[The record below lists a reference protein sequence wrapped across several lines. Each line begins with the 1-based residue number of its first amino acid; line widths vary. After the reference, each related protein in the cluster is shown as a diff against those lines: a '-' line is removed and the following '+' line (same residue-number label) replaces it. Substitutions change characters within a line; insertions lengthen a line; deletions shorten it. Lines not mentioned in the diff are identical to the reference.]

1 MMRRLSQA
9 LLSGAIVVALASV
22 SLALGQGA
30 GPQNPAGAAVPPGV
44 VIHALEKAGATPGEP
59 KKFQDFNELT
69 KDSKKYEGFI
79 TLHEKEQ
86 HLYAEIKP
94 QQLEQPILAPIVI
107 ARGSANAGSPLN
119 FGDEWV
125 LMFRRV
131 DDKLQ
136 LIRKN
141 IHFTAA
147 TGTPLDKAVKQNY
160 TDSILM
166 ALPILS
172 ISPNGGAL
180 VIDFA
185 DIFMTDFAEVGFGA
199 LDRNRSKWF
208 KIRAYPNNDE
218 IQVEATFSGG
228 GLGRSSYF
236 FGGQSPIIDSRG
248 ITMVIHYS
256 LCKAPDPG
264 YHPRYAD
271 YRVGHF
277 LNAVTDYG
285 NPDPDT
291 DARRM
296 INRWRL
302 EKSDPKAKL
311 SPPKKQIVWWI
322 EDNVPLEYRPYV
334 QQGILEWNKAFEK
347 IGFLDA
353 IAVRWQNERDDFE
366 PEDINYCTLRWI
378 TTGSTFAMSG
388 LRSDP
393 MTGEMIDGDVIFD
406 ASWIKTWK
414 EEYAFLVGVPTPT
427 GAGSDPS
434 RGVVPLAMGEVIS
447 PIMAIKHGFGLPV
460 PPPGTKRAAAFNA
473 AVLGNQGAG
482 GSSRGG
488 AGAMAL
494 DVVPS
499 GWDPIQAHLFQRMS
513 QGRFTSCNY
522 SAAKTSEMQFATLA
536 LAMLDPSDQDKEKE
550 KEKDKDKDKKDPDK
564 EKKELDKK
572 EKEKEPK
579 LPEEFLGQA
588 IKEVVMHEVG
598 HSLGLRHN
606 FKASVMLRPDQIND
620 TSITRV
626 KGMTGSV
633 MDYNPIN
640 IAPKGQKQGDYAS
653 TTIGPYDHWAI
664 EYAYKQVEGDEAAE
678 LKKVAARSSDPDLAF
693 GTDDDFSDNDPQINT
708 YDLTNDTLTY
718 GKQRIAMAAE
728 LLKDL
733 DHKVVRENESW
744 ARLRSAFRSCI
755 SQYGNG
761 AYLASE
767 YIGGQSV
774 NRDFKGTEKARDPI
788 TPVSGSKQRDALKML
803 IDQILSDKAFHFS
816 PALLR
821 KLITESWQDSRYY
834 AFGGG
839 TDYPIYRAIL
849 NIQEIVLDQCLDS
862 SVLQRI
868 QNQELQSD
876 PGTDPLKIAEVFR
889 SLSDGIFTELSAPA
903 AGSAPFAI
911 STIRRNLQREYIKRL
926 SEMVLGPKNEPLY
939 GMSYRYIIFY
949 GDTGTAP
956 SDAKNL
962 ARLHLEEIGQK
973 IETMIAQKDVKIDDT
988 SLAHLKEIHHRIDKV
1003 LKANLNA
1010 NEP

>member
-1 MMRRLSQA
+1 MHARGRTWRFRIPSHNEKPGLTLVRAPSSRENTVYRDCAIAATFIGSVARRGSHDEYGMSTNGRDHMTRRLFPA
-9 LLSGAIVVALASV
+9 LTVRGD
-22 SLALGQGA
+22 LGRVRERTDGRPVPPQ
-30 GPQNPAGAAVPPGV
+30 QNPAGLAVPSAPGTQPG
-44 VIHALEKAGATPGEP
+44 EKGAAKPGEP

-69 KDSKKYEGFI
+69 KDAKKYDGFI

-141 IHFTAA
+141 IHFTAPA
-147 TGTPLDKAVKQNY
+147 GTPLDKAVKQNY

-185 DIFMTDFAEVGFGA
+185 DIFLTDFAQVGFGN
-199 LDRNRSKWF
+199 LDRNRSRWF
-208 KIRAYPNNDE
+208 KIRTYPNNVE

-228 GLGRSSYF
+228 GFGRYYYF
-236 FGGQSPIIDSRG
+236 FGGASPIIDPRG

-264 YHPRYAD
+264 YHPRTAD

-322 EDNVPLEYRPYV
+322 EDNVPVEYRPYV

-427 GAGSDPS
+427 GAGCRSVHA
-434 RGVVPLAMGEVIS
+434 VVIPLAMGEVIS
-447 PIMAIKHGFGLPV
+447 PIMAIKQGFGLPV
-460 PPPGTKRAAAFNA
+460 PPPGSRRAAAFNRA
-473 AVLGNQGAG
+473 LLGKPGTAPAP
-482 GSSRGG
+482 SRWWR
-488 AGAMAL
+488 GAMAL

-499 GWDPIQAHLFQRMS
+499 GWDPIQAHLFRRMS
-513 QGRFTSCNY
+513 QGRFTTCNY
-522 SAAKTSEMQFATLA
+522 SAAKASEMRFASLA
-536 LAMLDPSDQDKEKE
+536 LALLGRTMTKTRIRTKRKTRKDKETQASRGVPRPG
-550 KEKDKDKDKKDPDK
+550 DQGSRDARGRPLAGPAAQFQGQRHAPARPGQRH
-564 EKKELDKK
+564 LDH
-572 EKEKEPK
+572 PRQ
-579 LPEEFLGQA
+579 GDDRQRD
-588 IKEVVMHEVG
+588 
-598 HSLGLRHN
+598 GLQ
-606 FKASVMLRPDQIND
+606 PDQH
-620 TSITRV
+620 R
-626 KGMTGSV
+626 
-633 MDYNPIN
+633 P
-640 IAPKGQKQGDYAS
+640 QG
-653 TTIGPYDHWAI
+653 P
-664 EYAYKQVEGDEAAE
+664 EAGR
-678 LKKVAARSSDPDLAF
+678 LR
-693 GTDDDFSDNDPQINT
+693 
-708 YDLTNDTLTY
+708 
-718 GKQRIAMAAE
+718 
-728 LLKDL
+728 L
-733 DHKVVRENESW
+733 DHDR
-744 ARLRSAFRSCI
+744 
-755 SQYGNG
+755 
-761 AYLASE
+761 
-767 YIGGQSV
+767 
-774 NRDFKGTEKARDPI
+774 
-788 TPVSGSKQRDALKML
+788 
-803 IDQILSDKAFHFS
+803 
-816 PALLR
+816 
-821 KLITESWQDSRYY
+821 
-834 AFGGG
+834 
-839 TDYPIYRAIL
+839 
-849 NIQEIVLDQCLDS
+849 
-862 SVLQRI
+862 
-868 QNQELQSD
+868 
-876 PGTDPLKIAEVFR
+876 PL
-889 SLSDGIFTELSAPA
+889 
-903 AGSAPFAI
+903 
-911 STIRRNLQREYIKRL
+911 
-926 SEMVLGPKNEPLY
+926 
-939 GMSYRYIIFY
+939 
-949 GDTGTAP
+949 
-956 SDAKNL
+956 
-962 ARLHLEEIGQK
+962 
-973 IETMIAQKDVKIDDT
+973 
-988 SLAHLKEIHHRIDKV
+988 
-1003 LKANLNA
+1003 
-1010 NEP
+1010 

>member
-1 MMRRLSQA
+1 MLRRLFPA
-9 LLSGAIVVALASV
+9 LLSGTILVALGSV
-22 SLALGQGA
+22 QFAICQGT
-30 GPQNPAGAAVPPGV
+30 GPQNPAGAAVPPGPE
-44 VIHALEKAGATPGEP
+44 IHALQKAAAKPGEP

-107 ARGSANAGSPLN
+107 ARGSASAGSPLN

-136 LIRKN
+136 LLRKN
-141 IHFTAA
+141 IHFTAPA
-147 TGTPLDKAVKQNY
+147 GTPLDKAVKQNY
-160 TDSILM
+160 TDSVLM

-180 VIDFA
+180 VVDFA
-185 DIFMTDFAEVGFGA
+185 DIFMTDFAEVGLGG
-199 LDRNRSKWF
+199 LDRNRSRWF
-208 KIRAYPNNDE
+208 KIRTYPNNVE

-228 GLGRSSYF
+228 AGRYYF
-236 FGGQSPIIDSRG
+236 FSGGSSPIADSRG

-256 LCKAPDPG
+256 LCKAPDAG
-264 YHPRYAD
+264 YHPRLAD

-322 EDNVPLEYRPYV
+322 EDNVPVEYRPYV

-347 IGFLDA
+347 IGYLDA

-427 GAGSDPS
+427 GTGAEPS
-434 RGVVPLAMGEVIS
+434 RLAVPLAMGEIIS
-447 PIMAIKHGFGLPV
+447 PIMAIKQGFGLPV
-460 PPPGTKRAAAFNA
+460 PPPGSRRAAAFDRA
-473 AVLGNQGAG
+473 LVASQGATATASG
-482 GSSRGG
+482 GPVS
-488 AGAMAL
+488 MAL
-494 DVVPS
+494 DVVPT
-499 GWDPIQAHLFQRMS
+499 GWDPVQAHLFRRMS
-513 QGRFTSCNY
+513 QGRFTTCNY
-522 SAAKTSEMQFATLA
+522 STAKASEMRFAALA
-536 LAMLDPSDQDKEKE
+536 LGMMTDAD
-550 KEKDKDKDKKDPDK
+550 KEKDKDKDKD
-564 EKKELDKK
+564 EKKDKG
-572 EKEKEPK
+572 PK

-606 FKASVMLRPDQIND
+606 FKASIMLRPDQIND

-640 IAPKGQKQGDYAS
+640 VAPKGLKQGDYAS
-653 TTIGPYDHWAI
+653 TTIGPYDYWAI
-664 EYAYKQVEGDEAAE
+664 EYAYKPVEGEEAAE
-678 LKKVAARSSDPDLAF
+678 LKKIAAKSPDPDLAF
-693 GTDDDFSDNDPQINT
+693 GTDDDFQDNDPQINT
-708 YDLTNDTLTY
+708 YDLTNDTLAY
-718 GKQRIAMAAE
+718 GRHAHRSGCRAAQGSRSEGCPRQRI
-728 LLKDL
+728 
-733 DHKVVRENESW
+733 VVPVAQR
-744 ARLRSAFRSCI
+744 FGSCI

-774 NRDFKGTEKARDPI
+774 NRDFKGTDKAHNPI
-788 TPVSGSKQRDALKML
+788 TPVTGTKQREALKML
-803 IDQILSDKAFHFS
+803 TEQILSDKAFQFS

-821 KLITESWQDSRYY
+821 KLITESWQDGRSRY
-834 AFGGG
+834 FSGGN
-839 TDYPIYRAIL
+839 DYPIYRAIL

-876 PGTDPLKIAEVFR
+876 PGSDPIKIAEVFR
-889 SLSDGIFTELSAPA
+889 SLTDGIFTELSAPS
-903 AGSAPFAI
+903 AGSSPFTV

-926 SEMVLGPKNEPLY
+926 SEMVLGPKNEPFY
-939 GMSYRYIIFY
+939 GMGYRYIIFF
-949 GDTGTAP
+949 GDMGTAP
-956 SDAKNL
+956 PDAKNL

-973 IETMIAQKDVKIDDT
+973 IDKLTGQKDVKIDDT
-988 SLAHLKEIHHRIDKV
+988 SLAHLKEIRHRIDKV
-1003 LKANLNA
+1003 LKANVNA